1 MHATARIYQ
10 LFSMSPVGFHSSE
23 GTFLINKRSLFTVEH
38 VNSLSMFWRYFTM
51 NYLTDSS
58 LLV

>member
-38 VNSLSMFWRYFTM
+38 VNSLSMF
-51 NYLTDSS
+51 
-58 LLV
+58 